1 MSPGLAIALSAISAI
16 LSSLI
21 TGYLLKLIEH
31 KREIRTAGISDVAR
45 KRALDRYE
53 ALREVVAISASLLH
67 NLRKIDR
74 EDFVWIGDA
83 LRDMQSLRKVARRET
98 LNLGA
103 NQIKYIESVT
113 DRVRDI
119 LAEDVRIE
127 TDDKCSISVN
137 FIPRKALNAR
147 DVLDCMEEVGFLLHE
162 FDNLVRNSS

>member
-53 ALREVVAISASLLH
+53 ALREVVALSASLLH

-74 EDFVWIGDA
+74 EDFVWIGAA
-83 LRDMQSLRKVARRET
+83 LRDMQSLRNVTRRET
-98 LNLGA
+98 LNLGTE
-103 NQIKYIESVT
+103 QIKYIESVT
-113 DRVRDI
+113 DRVRDS
-119 LAEDVRIE
+119 LAEDVRVE
-127 TDDKCSISVN
+127 TDGKGSISVD
-137 FIPRKALNAR
+137 FVPRIALNAQ

-162 FDNLVRNSS
+162 FNSLVADSS